1 MLVHFG
7 VNVALKKHAAYMFMK
22 IHLKPTRRTAWWL
35 WNSMQASLGW
45 LLDLDLNSHRLM
57 SSGVKI
63 PWALTWKVV
72 TLRCLRPQATEL
84 PELCCLWTNTSQRGV
99 KQIQA
104 TGHAFVAEL
113 LRRNIFFNWLT
124 IISNFPAFCFC
135 FPMSLIPEF
144 VPVKSGAWKRWPRKR
159 GYFQKKITLHH
170 VCWCTHTQILSGSM
184 LPSLGCCDDSDGLWK
199 SPRDPGVAAKQ
210 GKVGNWCNKSRSSG
224 TQGGYSYIQRLALDS
239 NLGQAVKHH
248 LEKT

>member
-113 LRRNIFFNWLT
+113 LRRNCLDWSSCSVWLLPGRVGGEKGLLQLQT
-124 IISNFPAFCFC
+124 PPATAVQCFLT
-135 FPMSLIPEF
+135 FS
-144 VPVKSGAWKRWPRKR
+144 
-159 GYFQKKITLHH
+159 T
-170 VCWCTHTQILSGSM
+170 
-184 LPSLGCCDDSDGLWK
+184 
-199 SPRDPGVAAKQ
+199 
-210 GKVGNWCNKSRSSG
+210 WCNPWPLQSVPCGTRSG
-224 TQGGYSYIQRLALDS
+224 QWFNLFNGLFLFQR
-239 NLGQAVKHH
+239 GQDNNSH
-248 LEKT
+248 LHKRT